1 MANDSADS
9 NTANLRINNLWE
21 RCCIGLLTL
30 VVTYMGMAYKDITTE
45 IRLANDKI
53 VMLQM
58 DKVGKADTK
67 EMEIRIN
74 SRMDASFT
82 NLAQRIDS
90 NQQDIMRQLQL
101 YFGNIKSRN

>member
-1 MANDSADS
+1 MSNDSA
-9 NTANLRINNLWE
+9 NIRINNLWE
-21 RCCIGLLTL
+21 RACIGLLTL
-30 VVTYMGMAYKDITTE
+30 VVSYMGMAYKDLTTDV
-45 IRLANDKI
+45 RLANDKI

-101 YFGNIKSRN
+101 YFGQVKSRN

>member
-1 MANDSADS
+1 MSSDSA
-9 NTANLRINNLWE
+9 NARMNNIYE
-21 RCCIGLLTL
+21 RACIALLTL
-30 VVTYMGMAYKDITTE
+30 VVSYMGMAYKDLTTDV
-45 IRLANDKI
+45 RLANDKI

-101 YFGNIKSRN
+101 YFGQVKSRN

>member
-1 MANDSADS
+1 MANESA
-9 NTANLRINNLWE
+9 NARMNNIYE
-21 RCCIGLLTL
+21 RACIALLTI
-30 VVTYMGMAYKDITTE
+30 VVSYMGMAYKDLITDV
-45 IRLANDKI
+45 RLANDKI

-101 YFGNIKSRN
+101 YFGQVKSRN